1 MDECSSDALT
11 TRTACIVSY
20 NGNVFHSI
28 LNYSLLVISL
38 AGCAW
43 VQRQQQ
49 QQQRQRQPQPQPQL
63 VHDKNHTNDNVVPEA
78 RSERRKPPT
87 TRAALASLS
96 FTVVFQVGL
105 CWALHCS
112 GISIVWCAAA
122 GWMLCGMGTAL
133 PLYACSG
140 NWCFW
145 VPLTLD
151 GVGIIFY
158 AVTSEFIT
166 TIAHACAVI
175 MGATLYLLASL
186 SYR

>member
-1 MDECSSDALT
+1 MDECSSEALT

-20 NGNVFHSI
+20 NGNAFHSI

-49 QQQRQRQPQPQPQL
+49 RQPQL
-63 VHDKNHTNDNVVPEA
+63 VHDHANDNVVSA
-78 RSERRKPPT
+78 VRSERRKPPT

-96 FTVVFQVGL
+96 FTVAFQVGL

-112 GISIVWCAAA
+112 GISIVWCAAV